1 MFNKDKFDY
10 KVLGIN
16 IFSVLFIIMSIV
28 SWIPAFHPKESESEK
43 RALKEFPTLTAETFF
58 SGEYFSGISDWFA
71 DTYPLRDMYVALNTG
86 INSLLKPSSVQIHGD
101 VQQGDEIPTAPMQ
114 TDETPATVETSADV
128 SQPTGESTDTSESSD
143 ATDATT
149 ESTPEVTDPDMTN
162 VPVEQ
167 LGALLIVGDTAYEYY
182 NFVQSTADK
191 YITTMNRAGQ
201 VCAGKANVYTM
212 IIPTSMDITLP
223 QSVRDTVTN
232 VSNQQDAINYMYGSI
247 NGVNKV
253 PLYDTLKQ
261 HRNEYIYFRNDHHWT
276 ALGAWYAYLQFAEMR
291 GGPHANMQTDFTERT
306 FSGFRGTFY
315 NDSGKNPALNNPDT
329 VYAYTPNATNHIDCT
344 QKDGKPLSWN
354 IITDV
359 NDWRADSKYNAFIGG
374 DNPWSV
380 IVNPNKSDGSAV
392 LIIKDSFGNAFTP
405 FLVPDYQ
412 YVYVL
417 DYRYY
422 KLISGNKLS
431 QVVTNYNIKDVIFCN
446 NISSTR
452 NSGLV
457 DALSDFV
464 Q

>member
-1 MFNKDKFDY
+1 MFNKSKFDY

-16 IFSVLFIIMSIV
+16 IFSIIFILMAVV
-28 SWIPAFHPKESESEK
+28 SWIPPFHPKESAAEK
-43 RALKEFPTLTAETFF
+43 RELTKFPEFTSEAFF

-71 DTYPLRDMYVALNTG
+71 DTYPLRDMYLAMNTG
-86 INSLLKPSSVQIHGD
+86 INAVLKPAKTQIHGD
-101 VQQGDEIPTAPMQ
+101 VIQGDEIPTGPMQ
-114 TDETPATVETSADV
+114 TSETMPSSDV
-128 SQPTGESTDTSESSD
+128 SASDTGITDNTSESSD
-143 ATDATT
+143 GTTDTT
-149 ESTPEVTDPDMTN
+149 AETTPEVTDADMTG

-191 YITTMNRAGQ
+191 YITAMNRAGQ
-201 VCAGKANVYTM
+201 VRGNANIYVM

-223 QSVRDTVTN
+223 ASVRDTITN
-232 VSNQQDAINYMYGSI
+232 VSNQQDAINYMYGSM

-253 PLYDTLKQ
+253 ELFDVMKQ

-276 ALGAWYAYLQFAEMR
+276 ATGAWYAYLQFAEMR
-291 GGPHANMQTDFTERT
+291 GTGHANLDTDFTRRE

-315 NDSGKNPALNNPDT
+315 NDSNKNPALNNPDT
-329 VYAYTPNATNHIDCT
+329 VVAYTPNATNHIDCT
-344 QKDGKPLSWN
+344 QKDGTPLSWN
-354 IITDV
+354 IITNVD
-359 NDWRADSKYNAFIGG
+359 DWRADSKYNAFIGG

-380 IVNPNKSDGSAV
+380 IVNPNKNDGSAC

-422 KLISGNKLS
+422 KLISSNKLPQVIS
-431 QVVTNYNIKDVIFCN
+431 QYNIKDVIFCN

-457 DALSDFV
+457 DALSAFIG
-464 Q
+464 

>member
-1 MFNKDKFDY
+1 MFNKSKFDY
-10 KVLGIN
+10 RVIGIN
-16 IFSVLFIIMSIV
+16 VFSIVLVIMAVV
-28 SWIPAFHPKESESEK
+28 SWIPAFHPKESVAEK
-43 RALKEFPTLTAETFF
+43 RELTKFPEFTTESFF

-71 DTYPLRDMYVALNTG
+71 DTFPLRDMYLTLNTG
-86 INSLLKPSSVQIHGD
+86 INAILKPSKTQIHGD
-101 VQQGDEIPTAPMQ
+101 VIQGDEIPTGPMQ
-114 TDETPATVETSADV
+114 TSETSANETDV
-128 SQPTGESTDTSESSD
+128 TDPS
-143 ATDATT
+143 ATDSTAGTDTT
-149 ESTPEVTDPDMTN
+149 ESTSETTPEVTDPDMAG

-191 YITTMNRAGQ
+191 YITAMNRAGS
-201 VCAGKANVYTM
+201 VLSGSANVYVM

-223 QSVRDTVTN
+223 ASVRETITTV
-232 VSNQQDAINYMYGSI
+232 SDQQQAINYMYSSM
-247 NGVNKV
+247 NNVNKV
-253 PLYDTLKQ
+253 ELYDVLKS

-276 ALGAWYAYLQFAEMR
+276 ATGAWYAYLQFAELR
-291 GGPHANMQTDFTERT
+291 GRGHANLDTDFTKRE

-315 NDSGKNPALNNPDT
+315 NDSNKNPSLNNPDT
-329 VYAYTPNATNHIDCT
+329 VVAYTPVATNHIDCT
-344 QKDGKPLSWN
+344 QRDGSPLSWN
-354 IITDV
+354 IITNVD
-359 NDWRADSKYNAFIGG
+359 DWRADSKYNTFIGG

-380 IVNPNKSDGSAV
+380 IVNPTKNDGSAC

-422 KLISGNKLS
+422 KLISSNKLA
-431 QVVTNYNIKDVIFCN
+431 QVVAQYNIQDVIFCN

-457 DALSDFV
+457 DALSNFV
-464 Q
+464 G

>member
-1 MFNKDKFDY
+1 MFNKDKINY

-16 IFSVLFIIMSIV
+16 VFSIV
-28 SWIPAFHPKESESEK
+28 FILMAIISWVPAFHPTESVAEK
-43 RALKEFPTLTAETFF
+43 RELTKFPEFTTEAFF
-58 SGEYFSGISDWFA
+58 SGAYFSGINDWFA
-71 DTYPLRDMYVALNTG
+71 DTFPLRDMYLAMNTG
-86 INSLLKPSSVQIHGD
+86 INALLKPAKTQIHGD

-114 TDETPATVETSADV
+114 TDATDYTQPTDITADTSA
-128 SQPTGESTDTSESSD
+128 SESV
-143 ATDATT
+143 T
-149 ESTPEVTDPDMTN
+149 ESTSETTAEVTDPDMTD

-191 YITTMNRAGQ
+191 YITAMNRAGQ
-201 VCAGKANVYTM
+201 VCNGKANVFVM

-223 QSVRDTVTN
+223 ASVRESITN
-232 VSNQQDAINYMYGSI
+232 VSDQQQAINYMYGSM

-253 PLYDTLKQ
+253 ELYDVLKS

-276 ALGAWYAYLQFAEMR
+276 ALGAWYAYQQFAALR
-291 GGPHANMQTDFTERT
+291 GRGACSLENDFTQRE
-306 FSGFRGTFY
+306 FGGFRGTFY
-315 NDSGKNPALNNPDT
+315 NDSNKNPSLNNPDT
-329 VYAYTPNATNHIDCT
+329 VVAYTPVATNHIDCT
-344 QKDGKPLSWN
+344 QRDGSHLSWN
-354 IITDV
+354 IITNVD
-359 NDWRADSKYNAFIGG
+359 DWRADSKYNTFIGG

-380 IVNPNKSDGSAV
+380 IQNPTKHDGSAC

-405 FLVPDYQ
+405 FLVPDYEF
-412 YVYVL
+412 VYVL

-422 KLISGNKLS
+422 SKISSNKLA
-431 QVVTNYNIKDVIFCN
+431 QVVTQYNIQDVIFCN

-457 DALSDFV
+457 DALSAFV